1 MQHEKTKDLAMTAL
15 MTALIFTATYIIKI
29 PNPATGGYTHMG
41 DCMIFLGVMVLGR
54 KHGALAGGLGGA
66 LSDLLSGAAVWVL
79 PTFFIKYAM
88 GWIMGLLLE
97 KSRLKNRLIAAG
109 TGGVFQIIAYTLV
122 KIPLTGVVPAI
133 ASVARICM
141 QTVIGLVLFTV
152 LSAMLSR
159 TEMLSFFEEK
169 RI

>member
-1 MQHEKTKDLAMTAL
+1 MQHEKTKELAMTAL
-15 MTALIFTATYIIKI
+15 MTALIFTATYIVKI

-54 KHGALAGGLGGA
+54 KQGAMAAGLGGA

-79 PTFFIKYAM
+79 PTFFIKYTM
-88 GWIMGLLLE
+88 GWIMGLLME
-97 KSRLKNRLIAAG
+97 KKVFKNTLFAAG
-109 TGGVFQIIAYTLV
+109 MGGIFQIIAYTLV
-122 KIPLTGVVPAI
+122 KIPLTGLVPAV
-133 ASVARICM
+133 ASIPRICM
-141 QTVIGLVLFTV
+141 QSVIGLVIFAI

-159 TEMLSFFEEK
+159 TELIQNRKEK